1 MTAVQDITTKSYG
14 ALRSGPD
21 DASETFVFLH
31 GWSGSKELWWNTLAL
46 LGDAYQGVA
55 LDLPGTGGTP
65 LLAASL
71 SMPSLAEWV
80 CETVGALGLTG
91 VTLVGHSL
99 GGNLA
104 AQTALDY
111 PNMVGRL
118 VLVDAALA
126 TASLPKRA
134 YWTLSPRWGRAALL
148 AVRVS
153 ALPLTV
159 FGRYVPHTHGG
170 GHWTPYA
177 RRTHLYVTRNNDRA
191 LQQQLFALTG
201 NPLDASHLAR
211 LPMPL
216 LIAHGAKDDII
227 PAASARALADAL
239 PEARLTLFPQ
249 ARHCP
254 MDTEPR
260 AFADALRLFVQ
271 ET

>member
-1 MTAVQDITTKSYG
+1 MTAVHDISTPAYG
-14 ALRSGPD
+14 ALASGPD
-21 DASETFVFLH
+21 GAGETFVFLH
-31 GWSGSKELWWNTLAL
+31 GWSGSKELWWNTLTL
-46 LGDAYQGVA
+46 LGDEYQCVA

-65 LLAASL
+65 LLPAAL
-71 SMPSLAEWV
+71 SMPSLADWV
-80 CETVGALGLTG
+80 CETLKSLGLTG
-91 VTLVGHSL
+91 VTLAGHSL

-104 AQTALDY
+104 AQTALDH
-111 PNMVGRL
+111 PNAVRRL

-134 YWTLSPRWGRAALL
+134 YWILSPRWGRAALL

-159 FGRYVPHTHGG
+159 LGRYIPHAHSG

-201 NPLDASHLAR
+201 NPLDASHLSR
-211 LPMPL
+211 LAMPL

-260 AFADALRLFVQ
+260 AFADALRAFVR